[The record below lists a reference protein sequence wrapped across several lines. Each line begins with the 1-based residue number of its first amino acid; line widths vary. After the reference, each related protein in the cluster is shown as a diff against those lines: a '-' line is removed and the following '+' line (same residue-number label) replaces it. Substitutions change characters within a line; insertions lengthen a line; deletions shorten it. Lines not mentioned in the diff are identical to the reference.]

1 MKRGVKFLK
10 IIDEIIMEKIN
21 KKKLTKKEQTASGKQ
36 WLPTKLLLFY
46 YFYYLSTTCSKVT

>member
-21 KKKLTKKEQTASGKQ
+21 KKKLTKKRKTAYGKQ
-36 WLPTKLLLFY
+36 WLPTKSSSTS
-46 YFYYLSTTCSKVT
+46 YYLATT